1 VSQPWV
7 GSDLKNHVDLV
18 LCVAAMDLERPPVLG
33 VLLERDLAGVRV
45 DASPSPDRQ
54 DDGRR
59 EFRSSTSL
67 GPTGMLTIVSGALR
81 RGQHCRRPRRPF
93 VDEESLPRVA
103 KGDPA
108 PQGLG

>member
-1 VSQPWV
+1 VSQSWV
-7 GSDLKNHVDLV
+7 GSDFKNHVDLL

-45 DASPSPDRQ
+45 DGSPSPDRQ

-67 GPTGMLTIVSGALR
+67 GPTGMLTIVSGARFPGPALSLAPPAFRR
-81 RGQHCRRPRRPF
+81 RGVATSRR
-93 VDEESLPRVA
+93 
-103 KGDPA
+103 
-108 PQGLG
+108 QG